1 MWVDSRV
8 PCIPRLGGEQ
18 CWGWAPA
25 DRCTEGQSWREALGG
40 GQRSGG
46 GAVVLEQ
53 RAE

>member
-1 MWVDSRV
+1 MDSRA

-18 CWGWAPA
+18 CGGWAPA
-25 DRCTEGQSWREALGG
+25 DRGTEGKSWREALGG
-40 GQRSGG
+40 GQRLGG